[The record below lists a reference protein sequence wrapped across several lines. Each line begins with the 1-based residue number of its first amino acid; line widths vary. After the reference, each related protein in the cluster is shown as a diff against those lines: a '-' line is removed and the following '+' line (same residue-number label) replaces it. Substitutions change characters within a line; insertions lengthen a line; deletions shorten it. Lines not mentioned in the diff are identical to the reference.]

1 MNPEDEYKKEL
12 AANGVDIPE
21 IKDEPKE
28 EAPEEPKVEETPKEP
43 SKEDEPKDEPKT
55 DTPNDEL
62 PTPREKRS
70 IYDEYKDK
78 KVELKSE
85 REAREQ
91 AERERDELKAKLEAI
106 NDAPTPEK
114 EQEAHE
120 DAIAYAKKVG
130 ADPDLVQRIIADA
143 RKGFEPQ
150 ATGLSD
156 ADRALLEEARLAK
169 EAQMFETE
177 FKSVTP
183 TLKEFFPTAT
193 EAEMEAI
200 KKELDDI
207 SHTKDWAD
215 KSLDYIAFKQKDKLS
230 TLVSPKKRGIE
241 PKAPKDAPQGDADF
255 DPQADISKM
264 TPEARE
270 AWYAKYQEL
279 GKSEGLASDGNGR
292 KIII

>member
-1 MNPEDEYKKEL
+1 MTEEQYKQE
-12 AANGVDIPE
+12 AIEAGVDIPE
-21 IKDEPKE
+21 LKDNPEP
-28 EAPEEPKVEETPKEP
+28 EAPEAEEKPVEETPKVEP
-43 SKEDEPKDEPKT
+43 SKEEPEAPKDE
-55 DTPNDEL
+55 L
-62 PTPREKRS
+62 PEPREKRS

-91 AERERDELKAKLEAI
+91 AERERDELKAKLEEISKAS
-106 NDAPTPEK
+106 TPADK
-114 EQEAHE
+114 QEAEE

-169 EAQMFETE
+169 EAQMFEAE
-177 FKSVTP
+177 FKTVTP

-193 EAEMEAI
+193 EAEIEAI

-215 KSLDYIAFKQKDKLS
+215 KSLDYIVFKQKDKLA
-230 TLVSPKKRGIE
+230 TFVSPKKRGIE
-241 PKAPKDAPQGDADF
+241 PKAPKDAPPSESDF
-255 DPQADISKM
+255 DPTADLSKM
-264 TPEARE
+264 TPEQRE
-270 AWYAKYQEL
+270 AWYAKYQEI
-279 GKSEGLASDGNGR
+279 GKSEGLASDGQGR